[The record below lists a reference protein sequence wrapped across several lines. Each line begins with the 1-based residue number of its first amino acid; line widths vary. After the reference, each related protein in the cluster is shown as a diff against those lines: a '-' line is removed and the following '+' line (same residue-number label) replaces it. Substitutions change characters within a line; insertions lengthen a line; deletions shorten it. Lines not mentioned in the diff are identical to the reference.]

1 MHTAPHDLTAEQ
13 ALVGSVLI
21 DPAVFSQVSD
31 TIKSDDLYS
40 GDLREIWAAFERLDA
55 KGEPIDN
62 VTVYSEVKGI
72 EKAGLI
78 MSDAVSS
85 TPYAGNPMA
94 YAKIVSDN
102 AVYRRLIEAARKIAE
117 LGYSSPESTQQA
129 LDRAESILF
138 SASRGQSSGRFWS
151 APEMVGRAYDRIARI
166 AAGESRAGVNSG
178 IGSIDR
184 VTGGWQRSDLVIIA
198 ARPSV
203 GKTAL
208 ATSMALNAALAGK
221 KVAIFSIE
229 MSSEQIG
236 ARMLSSVSNVPLHKI
251 RQGVQNG
258 MDMARIA
265 AAVHDIE
272 RAEINVDDSPSATPG
287 ELRSKC
293 RRLVSDR
300 GLDLVI
306 VDYLQLM
313 SPDRVSRDG
322 NRVNDVSDISRG
334 LKMLAREM
342 NVPVIALSQLSRSS
356 EYRESG
362 EPRLSDLRDS
372 GAIEQDADVVLMLWK
387 KGDAAFDDIDE
398 QVYVKIAKHRNGP
411 TGLAELNFNRPTA
424 KFSEVRS

>member
-1 MHTAPHDLTAEQ
+1 MHVAPHDQIAEQ
-13 ALVGSVLI
+13 ALVGSILI
-21 DPAVFSQVSD
+21 DPSIFSQMSEL
-31 TIKSDDLYS
+31 IKRDDIYNPGLQEVW
-40 GDLREIWAAFERLDA
+40 GAFERLDS
-55 KGEPIDN
+55 KGEPIDQ
-62 VTVYSEVKGI
+62 VTVYEESKSYPGI
-72 EKAGLI
+72 ANIITET
-78 MSDAVSS
+78 MTS
-85 TPYAGNPMA
+85 TPYAGNPQA
-94 YAKIVSDN
+94 YAKIVADN

-117 LGYSSPESTQQA
+117 LGYSSPESTESA

-138 SASRGQSSGRFWS
+138 SASRSQRSGRFWT

-166 AAGESRAGVNSG
+166 AAGESRAGVPTG
-178 IGSIDR
+178 IASIDR
-184 VTGGWQRSDLVIIA
+184 VTGGWQKSDLIIIA

-208 ATSMALNAALAGK
+208 ATTMAMNAAATGK
-221 KVAIFSIE
+221 KIAIFSIE

-236 ARMLSSVSNVPLHKI
+236 ARMLSASSGVPLQKI
-251 RQGVQNG
+251 RQGVDNG
-258 MDMARIA
+258 MDLARIA
-265 AAVHDIE
+265 AGVYEVE
-272 RAEINVDDSPSATPG
+272 RADINVDDSPAATPG

-293 RRLVSDR
+293 RRLLSDR
-300 GLDLVI
+300 GVDLII

-334 LKMLAREM
+334 LKMLAREL

-387 KGDAAFDDIDE
+387 KGDVAFDDIDE
-398 QVYVKIAKHRNGP
+398 TVYAKIAKHRNGP
-411 TGLAELNFNRPTA
+411 TGLAELQFHRPTA
-424 KFSEVRS
+424 KFSEVG

>member
-1 MHTAPHDLTAEQ
+1 
-13 ALVGSVLI
+13 
-21 DPAVFSQVSD
+21 
-31 TIKSDDLYS
+31 
-40 GDLREIWAAFERLDA
+40 
-55 KGEPIDN
+55 
-62 VTVYSEVKGI
+62 
-72 EKAGLI
+72 
-78 MSDAVSS
+78 
-85 TPYAGNPMA
+85 
-94 YAKIVSDN
+94 
-102 AVYRRLIEAARKIAE
+102 
-117 LGYSSPESTQQA
+117 
-129 LDRAESILF
+129 
-138 SASRGQSSGRFWS
+138 
-151 APEMVGRAYDRIARI
+151 MVGRAYDRIARI
-166 AAGESRAGVNSG
+166 AAGESKAGVNSG

-272 RAEINVDDSPSATPG
+272 RADINVDDSPSATPG

-411 TGLAELNFNRPTA
+411 TGLAELNFHRPTA

>member
-1 MHTAPHDLTAEQ
+1 MHLAPHDQIAEQ

-21 DPAVFSQVSD
+21 DPSIFSQLSEL
-31 TIKSDDLYS
+31 IKRDDIYNVGLQEVW
-40 GDLREIWAAFERLDA
+40 GAFERLDS
-55 KGEPIDN
+55 KGEPIDQ
-62 VTVYSEVKGI
+62 VTVYEEAKAYPGI
-72 EKAGLI
+72 ANIITET
-78 MSDAVSS
+78 MTS
-85 TPYAGNPMA
+85 TPYAGNPQA
-94 YAKIVSDN
+94 YAKIVADN

-117 LGYSSPESTQQA
+117 LGYSSPDSTESA

-138 SASRGQSSGRFWS
+138 SASRSQRSGRFWT

-166 AAGESRAGVNSG
+166 AAGESRAGVPTG
-178 IGSIDR
+178 IASIDR
-184 VTGGWQRSDLVIIA
+184 VTGGWQKSDLIIIA

-208 ATSMALNAALAGK
+208 ATTMAMNAAATGK
-221 KVAIFSIE
+221 KIAIFSIE

-236 ARMLSSVSNVPLHKI
+236 ARMLSASSGVPLQKI
-251 RQGVQNG
+251 RQGVDNG
-258 MDMARIA
+258 MDLARIA
-265 AAVHDIE
+265 AGVYEVE
-272 RAEINVDDSPSATPG
+272 RADINVDDSPAATPG

-293 RRLVSDR
+293 RRLLSDR
-300 GLDLVI
+300 GVDLII

-313 SPDRVSRDG
+313 SPDRVSKDG

-334 LKMLAREM
+334 LKMLAREL

-387 KGDAAFDDIDE
+387 KGDVAFDDIDE
-398 QVYVKIAKHRNGP
+398 TVYAKIAKHRNGP
-411 TGLAELNFNRPTA
+411 TGLAELQFHRPTA
-424 KFSEVRS
+424 KFSEVR

>member
-1 MHTAPHDLTAEQ
+1 MHLAPHDQIAEQ

-21 DPAVFSQVSD
+21 DPSIFSQLSEL
-31 TIKSDDLYS
+31 IKRDDIYNVGLQEVW
-40 GDLREIWAAFERLDA
+40 GAFERLDS
-55 KGEPIDN
+55 KGEPIDQ
-62 VTVYSEVKGI
+62 VTVYEEAKAYPGI
-72 EKAGLI
+72 ANIITET
-78 MSDAVSS
+78 MTS
-85 TPYAGNPMA
+85 TPYAGNPQA
-94 YAKIVSDN
+94 YAKIVADN

-117 LGYSSPESTQQA
+117 LGYSSPDSTESA

-138 SASRGQSSGRFWS
+138 SASRSQRSGRFWT

-166 AAGESRAGVNSG
+166 AAGESRAGVPTG
-178 IGSIDR
+178 IASIDR
-184 VTGGWQRSDLVIIA
+184 VTGGWQKSDLIIIA

-208 ATSMALNAALAGK
+208 ATTMAMNAAAVGK
-221 KVAIFSIE
+221 KIAIFSIE

-236 ARMLSSVSNVPLHKI
+236 ARMLSSSSGVPLQNI

-258 MDMARIA
+258 MDLARIA
-265 AAVHDIE
+265 AGVYEVE
-272 RAEINVDDSPSATPG
+272 RADINVDDTPSATPG

-293 RRLVSDR
+293 RRLLSDK
-300 GLDLVI
+300 GVDLII

-313 SPDRVSRDG
+313 SPDRVSKDG
-322 NRVNDVSDISRG
+322 NRVSDVSDISRG
-334 LKMLAREM
+334 LKMLAREL

-387 KGDAAFDDIDE
+387 KGDVAFDDIDE
-398 QVYVKIAKHRNGP
+398 TVYAKIAKHRNGP
-411 TGLAELNFNRPTA
+411 TGLAELQFHRPTA
-424 KFSEVRS
+424 KFSEVR

>member
-1 MHTAPHDLTAEQ
+1 MHVAPHDHIAEQ

-21 DPAVFSQVSD
+21 DPSIFSQVSEL
-31 TIKSDDLYS
+31 IKRDDIYNVGLQ
-40 GDLREIWAAFERLDA
+40 EVWAAFERLDS
-55 KGEPIDN
+55 KGEPIDE
-62 VTVYSEVKGI
+62 VTVYEEAKAYPGI
-72 EKAGLI
+72 ANIITET
-78 MSDAVSS
+78 MTS
-85 TPYAGNPMA
+85 TPYAGNPQA
-94 YAKIVSDN
+94 YAKIVADQ

-117 LGYSSPESTQQA
+117 LGYSSPESTEQA

-138 SASRGQSSGRFWS
+138 SASRSQRSGRFWT
-151 APEMVGRAYDRIARI
+151 ATEMVGRAYDRIARI
-166 AAGESRAGVNSG
+166 AAGENRAGVPTG
-178 IGSIDR
+178 ITSIDR
-184 VTGGWQRSDLVIIA
+184 VTGGWQKSDLVIIA

-208 ATSMALNAALAGK
+208 ATTMAMNAAAAGK
-221 KVAIFSIE
+221 KIAIFSIE

-236 ARMLSSVSNVPLHKI
+236 ARMLSASSGVPLHKI

-258 MDMARIA
+258 MDLARIA
-265 AAVHDIE
+265 AGVYEIE
-272 RAEINVDDSPSATPG
+272 RADINVDDTPSATPG

-293 RRLVSDR
+293 RRLVADR
-300 GLDLVI
+300 GVDLVI

-334 LKMLAREM
+334 LKMLAREL

-387 KGDAAFDDIDE
+387 KGDVAFDDIDE
-398 QVYVKIAKHRNGP
+398 TVYAKIAKHRNGP
-411 TGLAELNFNRPTA
+411 TGLAELQFHRPTA
-424 KFSEVRS
+424 KFSEVK

>member
-1 MHTAPHDLTAEQ
+1 MHVAPNDQIAEQ
-13 ALVGSVLI
+13 ALVGSILI
-21 DPAVFSQVSD
+21 DPSIFSQMSEL
-31 TIKSDDLYS
+31 IKRDDIYNPGLQEVW
-40 GDLREIWAAFERLDA
+40 GAFERLDS
-55 KGEPIDN
+55 KGEPIDQ
-62 VTVYSEVKGI
+62 VTVYEESKSYPGI
-72 EKAGLI
+72 ANIITET
-78 MSDAVSS
+78 MTS
-85 TPYAGNPMA
+85 TPYAGNPQA
-94 YAKIVSDN
+94 YAKIVADN

-117 LGYSSPESTQQA
+117 LGYSSPESTESA

-138 SASRGQSSGRFWS
+138 SASRSQRSGRFWT

-166 AAGESRAGVNSG
+166 AAGESRAGVPTG
-178 IGSIDR
+178 IASIDR
-184 VTGGWQRSDLVIIA
+184 VTGGWQKSDLIIIA

-208 ATSMALNAALAGK
+208 ATTMAMNAAAVGK
-221 KVAIFSIE
+221 KIAIFSIE

-236 ARMLSSVSNVPLHKI
+236 ARMLSSASGVPLQKI
-251 RQGVQNG
+251 RQGVDNG
-258 MDMARIA
+258 MDLARIA
-265 AAVHDIE
+265 AGVYEVE
-272 RAEINVDDSPSATPG
+272 RADINVDDSPAATPG

-293 RRLVSDR
+293 RRLLSDR
-300 GLDLVI
+300 GVDLII

-334 LKMLAREM
+334 LKMLAREL

-387 KGDAAFDDIDE
+387 KGDVAFDDIDE
-398 QVYVKIAKHRNGP
+398 TVYAKIAKHRNGP
-411 TGLAELNFNRPTA
+411 TGLAELQFHRPTA
-424 KFSEVRS
+424 KFSEVR

>member
-1 MHTAPHDLTAEQ
+1 MHVAPHDQIAEQ

-21 DPAVFSQVSD
+21 DPSIFSQMSEL
-31 TIKSDDLYS
+31 IKRDDIYS
-40 GDLREIWAAFERLDA
+40 PALQEVWGAFERLDSR
-55 KGEPIDN
+55 GEPIDQ
-62 VTVYSEVKGI
+62 VTVYDEAKSFPGVAEI
-72 EKAGLI
+72 I
-78 MSDAVSS
+78 SDTMTS
-85 TPYAGNPMA
+85 TPYAGNPQA
-94 YAKIVSDN
+94 YARIVADH

-117 LGYSSPESTQQA
+117 LGYSSPDSTEQA

-138 SASRGQSSGRFWS
+138 SASRSQRSGRFWT

-166 AAGESRAGVNSG
+166 AAGESRAGVPTG
-178 IGSIDR
+178 IASIDR
-184 VTGGWQRSDLVIIA
+184 VTGGWQKSDLIIIA

-208 ATSMALNAALAGK
+208 ATTMAMNAAAAGK
-221 KVAIFSIE
+221 KIAIFSIE

-236 ARMLSSVSNVPLHKI
+236 ARMLSAASGVPLHKI

-258 MDMARIA
+258 MDLARIA
-265 AAVHDIE
+265 AGVYE
-272 RAEINVDDSPSATPG
+272 VEQAEINVDDSPSATPG

-293 RRLVSDR
+293 RRLLSDR
-300 GLDLVI
+300 GVDLIV

-334 LKMLAREM
+334 LKMLAREL

-387 KGDAAFDDIDE
+387 KGDVAFDDIDE
-398 QVYVKIAKHRNGP
+398 TVYAKIAKHRNGP
-411 TGLAELNFNRPTA
+411 TGLAELQFHRPTA
-424 KFSEVRS
+424 KFSEVK